1 MSQDFVDVVEIKNGF
16 AYQSILSV
24 LSTNFFAVKCKPLL
38 GAKKKKKINSFFK
51 IIIFKLIPS
60 FSTLLKNHSNF

>member
-24 LSTNFFAVKCKPLL
+24 LSTNFFAVKCKSLL
-38 GAKKKKKINSFFK
+38 GAKKINLNSFFK